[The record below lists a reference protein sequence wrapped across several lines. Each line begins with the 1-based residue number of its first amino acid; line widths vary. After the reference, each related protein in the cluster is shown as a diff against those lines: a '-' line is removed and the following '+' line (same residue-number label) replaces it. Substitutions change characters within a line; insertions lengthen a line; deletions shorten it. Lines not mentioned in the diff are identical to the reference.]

1 VHICKGKLSPNATK
15 VWLTKNG
22 GCILANNGSHIPE
35 KELRELME
43 FISAQRE
50 RASYAMLKE
59 TGEFVI
65 NLPDEP
71 LVKALDYCG
80 VRTGAKTDKWKDM
93 GLTPGKSSVISAPT
107 IEEAPVSIEC
117 RVKDVIP
124 LGSHDMFLA
133 EVVAVQVDEKY
144 LDEKGA
150 FHMDQVG
157 LVAYS
162 HGDYMSLGKKLGS
175 FGYSVR
181 KKPATKKA
189 GKLAVKRKIASKR
202 KEDR

>member
-1 VHICKGKLSPNATK
+1 MPSLFSVSGYKVFFWSNENNEPIHVHICKGKLSPNATK

-71 LVKALDYCG
+71 LVKA
-80 VRTGAKTDKWKDM
+80 
-93 GLTPGKSSVISAPT
+93 
-107 IEEAPVSIEC
+107 
-117 RVKDVIP
+117 
-124 LGSHDMFLA
+124 
-133 EVVAVQVDEKY
+133 
-144 LDEKGA
+144 
-150 FHMDQVG
+150 
-157 LVAYS
+157 
-162 HGDYMSLGKKLGS
+162 
-175 FGYSVR
+175 
-181 KKPATKKA
+181 
-189 GKLAVKRKIASKR
+189 
-202 KEDR
+202 